1 MWPPILVHTHSSG
14 DLGLLDIGD
23 ATVPEAIREHGHQ
36 FRKPARVL
44 ADLGNGG
51 YILFAEDGA
60 VLDMVILHASRIFPA

>member
-1 MWPPILVHTHSSG
+1 
-14 DLGLLDIGD
+14 LDIGD